1 MKKLQ
6 ITKINHHLITSSH
19 YLIILLLFCFSATV
33 SAQKCATSSGSCEN
47 KKVHFGVLV
56 GPTLDWFT
64 ATSNDL
70 SRKNI
75 KGGMI
80 TGAILDINLT
90 KNKTFYFSTGV
101 LVRYLQGDLAY
112 QKEYDIS
119 GIFKD
124 SLLITSTVTT
134 YQTTYI
140 TIPTGLKF
148 RSNPAKNCVFVGK
161 LGLYHNIKIGGKQ
174 FDSFT
179 IPNSDKNPNQYF
191 VSTPKNPNDAAARF
205 AESGYIGLGFEYV
218 LKNNFR
224 LFTNV
229 DYSCQF
235 NYFSSKAKNN
245 ITNKQFKSIIHS
257 LHIAVGV
264 LF

>member
-1 MKKLQ
+1 MKKL
-6 ITKINHHLITSSH
+6 LFCLSAF
-19 YLIILLLFCFSATV
+19 LLFCLLPQTSF
-33 SAQKCATSSGSCEN
+33 AQKCVSSSEGCGN
-47 KKVHFGVLV
+47 KKIHFGVSV
-56 GPTLDWFT
+56 GPTIDWFT
-64 ATSNDL
+64 STTNDL
-70 SRKNI
+70 ARKNV

-80 TGAILDINLT
+80 TGFNLDINFSKDNML
-90 KNKTFYFSTGV
+90 YFSTGL
-101 LVRYLQGDLAY
+101 LVRYLQGDLTY
-112 QKEYDIS
+112 QKEYDFS
-119 GIFKD
+119 GIYKD
-124 SLLITSTVTT
+124 SLLKTSTVTT
-134 YQTTYI
+134 YQTTYL

-148 RSNPAKNCVFVGK
+148 RTSPSNNCVFVGK

-179 IPNSDKNPNQYF
+179 LPNDNSTPNQYF
-191 VSTPKNPNDAAARF
+191 VSTPKKENNAAAAF

-224 LFTNV
+224 IVTNV

-235 NYFSSKAKNN
+235 NYFSTKAKNN

-257 LHIAVGV
+257 LHIVVGV